1 MKGCEHPFVTV
12 IVPTYN
18 RRALLRECLA
28 SLLSQ
33 TYAEDCYEI
42 IIVDDGSTDGTDDL
56 VDCMAHG
63 SSPELRYFRQSN
75 RGPAAARNLGMKT
88 ARGEI
93 IAFTD
98 DDCIASP
105 TWLENGTRPFGAGD
119 IAAVQGQTL
128 PTEPMRVRFFP
139 PRFAYVVQ
147 VTEETWPYPTCNMF
161 YRTQAILDV
170 GGFNEQYRA
179 AAEDADL
186 AWRIKDRGMK
196 IVFSDDV
203 LVHHAVSYYT
213 LAARLAFVKR
223 SQFEPLLFRE
233 HPHLR
238 KHLLFGFVHGKE
250 ILHVPFFILAI
261 IAGVLSLLRGA
272 GLVATA
278 ILAVIWF
285 ALYLWSNVFV
295 DSNLRDFP
303 LRIALCPAKLLLH
316 IPKFFYRLLGSIRYR
331 SLVI

>member
-18 RRALLRECLA
+18 RKGLLRECLA

-42 IIVDDGSTDGTDDL
+42 IIVDDGSTDGTKGL
-56 VDCMAHG
+56 VDRVAHG

-75 RGPAAARNLGMKT
+75 RGPGAARNLGIKN

-105 TWLENGTRPFGAGD
+105 TWLQNGIRPFGAGQ

-128 PTEPMRVRFFP
+128 PAEQVRLRFFP
-139 PRFAYVVQ
+139 PRFSYTVQ
-147 VTEETWPYPTCNMF
+147 VTGETWPYPTCNMF
-161 YRTQAILDV
+161 YRRQAILDV
-170 GGFNEQYRA
+170 DGFNERYRT

-186 AWRIKDRGMK
+186 AWRIKEKGMK
-196 IVFSDDV
+196 IVFSGDV

-213 LAARLAFVKR
+213 LAARLTFMKR
-223 SQFEPLLFRE
+223 CQFEPLLFRE
-233 HPHLR
+233 HPRLR
-238 KHLLFGFVHGKE
+238 KHLLFGFVLGKE
-250 ILHVPFFILAI
+250 IVHVPFFILAVVV
-261 IAGVLSLLRGA
+261 GVLSAARGA
-272 GLVATA
+272 GLAAAA
-278 ILAVIWF
+278 ILAAIWI

-295 DSNLRDFP
+295 DGNFGHFP